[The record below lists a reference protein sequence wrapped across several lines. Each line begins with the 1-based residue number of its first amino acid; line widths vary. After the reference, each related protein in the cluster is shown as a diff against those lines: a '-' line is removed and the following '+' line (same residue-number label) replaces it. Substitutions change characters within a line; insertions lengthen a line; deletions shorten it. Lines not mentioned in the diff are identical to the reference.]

1 MNRVTQ
7 WIDLHLYPA
16 YSKNWDDLLF
26 RERVL
31 SQLRADS
38 TILDLGAGAGIVAQ
52 MNFKGLAGRVCG
64 VDLDPRVVERIPCW
78 MKAGYRMPARSPTI
92 TKPSTWSFP
101 IT

>member
-38 TILDLGAGAGIVAQ
+38 TILDLGAGAGIVA
-52 MNFKGLAGRVCG
+52 
-64 VDLDPRVVERIPCW
+64 
-78 MKAGYRMPARSPTI
+78 
-92 TKPSTWSFP
+92 
-101 IT
+101 